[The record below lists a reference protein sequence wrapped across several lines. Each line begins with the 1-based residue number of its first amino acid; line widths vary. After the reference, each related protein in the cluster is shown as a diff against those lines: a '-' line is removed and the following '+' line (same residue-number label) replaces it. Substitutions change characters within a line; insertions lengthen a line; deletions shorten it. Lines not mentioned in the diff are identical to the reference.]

1 MVLTA
6 SETRKQARE
15 SLNGKWGTVVLIT
28 LVYLVYNLLVG
39 ILSAIPV
46 LGFIVDI
53 AAIVFSMPIVYGF
66 IMSMMKLKRG
76 ENVGYFDFF
85 KDGFDNFKRAWCVTG
100 RMLLKMIVPIILV
113 IVALIIMIVSIVATF
128 ATAFTVGSSSALGG
142 AVVGVGALTIVAY
155 IVILAA
161 YVWLFI
167 KSLTYGLS
175 MFLAIDNPDMRPVDC
190 VNRSKELM
198 DGNKGRLFC
207 LYLSFIGWILIAAV
221 LSLIPF
227 VGVIVPFL
235 AMLVLLPYIEFASI
249 IFYENRAGIDSSA
262 TVAEGTVSSA
272 DSKDESTEKAS
283 ENNTSNEE
291 SKTESNTTNNTANTI
306 KEKSGSTDVKAEIV
320 DIPEMDKKDE

>member
-1 MVLTA
+1 
-6 SETRKQARE
+6 
-15 SLNGKWGTVVLIT
+15 
-28 LVYLVYNLLVG
+28 
-39 ILSAIPV
+39 
-46 LGFIVDI
+46 
-53 AAIVFSMPIVYGF
+53 
-66 IMSMMKLKRG
+66 MSMMKLKRG

-100 RMLLKMIVPIILV
+100 RMLLKMIAPIILV